1 VTILTMTQTADGRL
15 KLLTAEGES
24 LPGPTLR
31 VGNTT
36 SRIAFPLPP
45 AEFINRWC
53 SHGPTHHCA
62 LGVGHHAAR
71 IAKVARLLGL
81 EVVHVGSAPAGFAP

>member
-1 VTILTMTQTADGRL
+1 VTILTLTQTADGRL

-53 SHGPTHHCA
+53 GHGPTHHCA

-71 IAKVARLLGL
+71 VAKVARLLGL
-81 EVVHVGSAPAGFAP
+81 EVAHVA

>member
-1 VTILTMTQTADGRL
+1 VTQTADGRL

-36 SRIAFPLPP
+36 SRISFPLPP
-45 AEFINRWC
+45 AEFINLWC
-53 SHGPTHHCA
+53 SYGPTHHCA
-62 LGVGHHAAR
+62 LGSGHHAAR
-71 IAKVARLLGL
+71 IGKVGRLLGL
-81 EVVHVGSAPAGFAP
+81 EVAHVG

>member
-1 VTILTMTQTADGRL
+1 MITRPCTILTVTQTADGRL
-15 KLLTAEGES
+15 QLLTAEGES

-45 AEFINRWC
+45 AEFIDRWC
-53 SHGPTHHCA
+53 SLGPSHHCA
-62 LGVGHHAAR
+62 LGVGHHAAPL
-71 IAKVARLLGL
+71 AKVGRLLGL
-81 EVVHVGSAPAGFAP
+81 EVAHVG